1 MNTPA
6 SLRAL
11 LENLIDYAGL
21 FPPSSLDMHHAVRN
35 YAESMNGENSWML
48 ARFIAPMAK
57 LDDFQD
63 EFDSLE
69 TSGAVWR
76 ISTLSSV
83 NNFNED
89 LQRVLTFNRNNDS
102 RARVDAFEI
111 KIERANEIESV
122 MHAMTNQHQAES
134 FDLFFEFAL
143 NDDLSTLIKA
153 THNPNNNAHAKIR
166 TGGITASAIPSSPHV
181 LNFIRACHQHHA
193 SFKATAGLH
202 HPLRANQNLTYEKEA
217 PRGVMH
223 GFLNVFLAAAFI
235 HDGMNDKDA
244 LQILDE
250 KDASA
255 FKFDDAGASWRDSKI
270 STEKI
275 KLARQN
281 FALSFGSCSFT
292 EPVEDLRRLKLL

>member
-1 MNTPA
+1 MNIPA

-48 ARFIAPMAK
+48 ARFIAPMTK

-69 TSGAVWR
+69 TSGAMWR
-76 ISTLSSV
+76 ISALSSV
-83 NNFNED
+83 DNFNED

-111 KIERANEIESV
+111 KIVSADEIESV
-122 MHAMTNQHQAES
+122 MRAIDNQHQEKGL
-134 FDLFFEFAL
+134 DVFFELAL
-143 NDDLSTLIKA
+143 DDDVSTLIKA
-153 THNPNNNAHAKIR
+153 IHTAHAKIR
-166 TGGITASAIPSSPHV
+166 TGGITALQIPSSSQV
-181 LNFIRACHQHHA
+181 INFIRSAHQHHA

-217 PRGVMH
+217 PRADMH
-223 GFLNVFLAAAFI
+223 GFLNFFLAAAFI
-235 HDGMNDKDA
+235 LDGMKDA
-244 LQILDE
+244 QSLQILDE
-250 KDASA
+250 KDISA
-255 FKFDDAGASWRDSKI
+255 FKFDDEFATWRDAKI
-270 STEKI
+270 TTEKI

-292 EPVEDLRRLKLL
+292 EPIEDLRLLELL

>member
-21 FPPSSLDMHHAVRN
+21 FPPASLDMKHAVRN
-35 YAESMNGENSWML
+35 YAEYIHGEDSWML
-48 ARFIAPMAK
+48 RSFIAPMTK

-69 TSGAVWR
+69 TSGAMWR
-76 ISTLSSV
+76 ISALSSAD
-83 NNFNED
+83 NFNED

-111 KIERANEIESV
+111 KIVSADEIESV
-122 MHAMTNQHQAES
+122 MRATHNQHRESS
-134 FDLFFEFAL
+134 FDVFFELAL

-153 THNPNNNAHAKIR
+153 IHNAHAKIR
-166 TGGITASAIPSSPHV
+166 TGGITASQIPSSSRV
-181 LNFIRACHQHHA
+181 LNFIRTAHQHHA

-202 HPLRANQNLTYEKEA
+202 HPLRAERNLTYGKEA
-217 PRGVMH
+217 PRAVMH
-223 GFLNVFLAAAFI
+223 GFLNVFLTAAFI
-235 HDGMNDKDA
+235 LDGMDDREA
-244 LQILDE
+244 LRILDE
-250 KDASA
+250 TDASA
-255 FKFDDAGASWRDSKI
+255 FKFEDEFATWRDAKI
-270 STEKI
+270 STEKL

-281 FALSFGSCSFT
+281 FALSFGSCSFI
-292 EPVEDLRRLKLL
+292 EPIEDLRALELL

>member
-1 MNTPA
+1 MKTSS
-6 SLRAL
+6 SLHAL

-21 FPPSSLDMHHAVRN
+21 FPPASLDMKHAVQN
-35 YAESMNGENSWML
+35 YAEYINGEDSWML
-48 ARFIAPMAK
+48 ARFIAPMTK

-69 TSGAVWR
+69 TSAAAQWR
-76 ISTLSSV
+76 ISALSSV
-83 NNFNED
+83 DNFNED

-111 KIERANEIESV
+111 KIERADEIQSV
-122 MHAMTNQHQAES
+122 MRAIENQHQADS

-153 THNPNNNAHAKIR
+153 IHNAHAKIR
-166 TGGITASAIPSSPHV
+166 TGGINASQIPSGSHV
-181 LNFIRACHQHHA
+181 LNFIRTAHQHHA

-202 HPLRANQNLTYEKEA
+202 HPLRAEQNLTYEKDA
-217 PRGVMH
+217 PRAVMH

-235 HDGMNDKDA
+235 HDGMKDAHA

-250 KDASA
+250 KDVSA
-255 FKFDDAGASWRDSKI
+255 FKFNDDFVAWRDAKV

-292 EPVEDLRRLKLL
+292 EPIEDLRALKLL